1 MRHIKGVGIGLISFV
16 ILFLLIGLILPDRQ
30 IVHRDLW
37 LKTGEAKVESSF
49 ESATSW
55 IRFFPQLSELDS
67 SEVDIEGKLVLV
79 YPENGKIFE
88 FKQDSLNDGF
98 ASILQQ
104 QKDIEGIKVEYQF
117 SWTEPDSGTVRM
129 NIDTQYSLGSNP
141 FYRFIGIGFND
152 IMDKDLQALMSQM
165 KLILEENE

>member
-37 LKTGEAKVESSF
+37 LKTNELNVANSFTEAKTWVS
-49 ESATSW
+49 
-55 IRFFPQLSELDS
+55 FFPQLNELETKDLFI
-67 SEVDIEGKLVLV
+67 DGKTVLV
-79 YPENGKIFE
+79 HPENGKVFE
-88 FKQDSLNDGF
+88 FKQDSLNNGF

-152 IMDKDLQALMSQM
+152 IMDKDLQEIMSQM
-165 KLILEENE
+165 KVVLEEKE